1 MKFLVGYD
9 GTESAHRALTLAA
22 EQAKAVDAL
31 VYVVTSM
38 EGGEKESWEEIKAA
52 EENLEKAKDYL
63 LTSHI
68 QCETI
73 QLARGLSPGEDIVRF
88 AEDNSIDI
96 IFLGIKKKSRTRKI
110 LLGSTAQFIILKGP
124 CPVTTTK

>member
-22 EQAKAVDAL
+22 EQARAVDAL

-52 EENLEKAKDYL
+52 ERKWNNNVKLNNVELVEKETGVKVELLENEQSLE
-63 LTSHI
+63 
-68 QCETI
+68 
-73 QLARGLSPGEDIVRF
+73 LS
-88 AEDNSIDI
+88 
-96 IFLGIKKKSRTRKI
+96 KKRKEI
-110 LLGSTAQFIILKGP
+110 YEK
-124 CPVTTTK
+124 

>member
-9 GTESAHRALTLAA
+9 GTESARRALTLAA
-22 EQAKAVDAL
+22 EQAKRTDAL

-38 EGGEKESWEEIKAA
+38 EGGEKESLEEIRTT
-52 EENLEKAKDYL
+52 EENLQKAKDL
-63 LTSHI
+63 LLKDHI

-73 QLARGLSPGEDIVRF
+73 QLARGLSPGEDLVRF

>member
-9 GTESAHRALTLAA
+9 GTESSHRALNLAA
-22 EQAKAVDAL
+22 EQAKWADAL

-38 EGGEKESWEEIKAA
+38 EGGEKESLEEIRTT
-52 EENLEKAKDYL
+52 EESLQQAKDL
-63 LTSHI
+63 LLKDHI

-73 QLARGLSPGEDIVRF
+73 QLARGLSPGEDLVRF

>member
-1 MKFLVGYD
+1 MKFLVGFD
-9 GTESAHRALTLAA
+9 GTQSSDRALALAA
-22 EQAKAVDAL
+22 EQAKSMDAL

-38 EGGEKESWEEIKAA
+38 SGGEKESWEDIGKA
-52 EENLEKAKDYL
+52 EENLQAAKDL
-63 LTSHI
+63 LLKEHI

-73 QLARGLSPGEDIVRF
+73 QLARGLSPGEDLVKF
-88 AEDNSIDI
+88 AEENSIDI